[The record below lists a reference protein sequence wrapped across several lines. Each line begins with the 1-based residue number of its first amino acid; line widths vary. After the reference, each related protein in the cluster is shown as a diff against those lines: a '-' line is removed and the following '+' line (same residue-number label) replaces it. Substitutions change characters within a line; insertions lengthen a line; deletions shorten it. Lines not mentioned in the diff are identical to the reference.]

1 MTTPRTLAAA
11 LVTALFL
18 APATA
23 STIQQ
28 DVDDAFDQ
36 IAAGVAEAGLAPVI
50 AIDHARLAGEQGVDM
65 PPSRVQ
71 LFSDPATN
79 AALLAENI
87 RAGLDLP
94 FRALSYAAPD
104 GLAVT
109 YTSADFLRIRHDIGN
124 TEALTAFDRALAAA
138 LAGLDSTAPRP
149 VPVDGLSANHGILE
163 LRSPHDVA
171 ESVARLRGIVEAQ
184 SDTVWFGDIDF
195 AAEAA
200 AQGVDLPPAV
210 LLLFGGPAPGGV
222 AMAQFPAIGVDAFCQ
237 KLLVYAHPDGG
248 SVVIYNS
255 ITALAELHYGAS
267 ALPHQMLDERLTATF
282 VKALE

>member
-1 MTTPRTLAAA
+1 MERWQVLSVLSAFTVAAAVLVPKLESLTDDDTPAQAPAINAAPMPSPGLTLASTHHTPTQAPERAA
-11 LVTALFL
+11 EDLGML
-18 APATA
+18 
-23 STIQQ
+23 
-28 DVDDAFDQ
+28 
-36 IAAGVAEAGLAPVI
+36 
-50 AIDHARLAGEQGVDM
+50 
-65 PPSRVQ
+65 
-71 LFSDPATN
+71 
-79 AALLAENI
+79 NI

-109 YTSADFLRIRHDIGN
+109 YTSADFLRIRHDIDD

-138 LAGLDSTAPRP
+138 LAGLDSTATRP
-149 VPVDGLSANHGILE
+149 VPVDGLSVNHGILE

-171 ESVARLRGIVEAQ
+171 ESVARLRRIVKAQ

-222 AMAQFPAIGVDAFCQ
+222 AMAQFPSIGVDAFCQ

-267 ALPHQMLDERLTATF
+267 APPHQLLDERLTATF